1 MAMKNLFV
9 GNLSFQT
16 TEGDLRNMFATFGQ
30 VSRVH
35 IATDRETGQAR
46 GFAFVEMAN
55 DAEATK
61 AMTDLN
67 GKEVNGRALRVNEA
81 TPRPERGAPGA
92 GGRPSF
98 NRASGPGAGRSG
110 PGAGR
115 NGPPRGN
122 NGGNRGGGGGQS
134 RERFSNED
142 YREAPR
148 QPREPR
154 W

>member
-1 MAMKNLFV
+1 MKNLFV

-16 TEGDLRNMFATFGQ
+16 TEGDLRTMFAAFGQ
-30 VSRVH
+30 VTRVH

-46 GFAFVEMAN
+46 GFAFIEMPN

-67 GKEVNGRALRVNEA
+67 GKEVAGRALRVNEA

-92 GGRPSF
+92 GR
-98 NRASGPGAGRSG
+98 PGAGRSG

-115 NGPPRGN
+115 SGPPRGN
-122 NGGNRGGGGGQS
+122 GGGGGGNRGGGGQG

>member
-1 MAMKNLFV
+1 MKNLFV

-16 TEGDLRNMFATFGQ
+16 TEGDLRTMFAAFGQ
-30 VSRVH
+30 VTRVH

-46 GFAFVEMAN
+46 GFAFIEMPN

-67 GKEVNGRALRVNEA
+67 GKEVAGRALRVNEA

-92 GGRPSF
+92 GR
-98 NRASGPGAGRSG
+98 PGAGRSG

-115 NGPPRGN
+115 SGPPRGN
-122 NGGNRGGGGGQS
+122 GGGGGNRSGGGGQG

>member
-1 MAMKNLFV
+1 MP
-9 GNLSFQT
+9 
-16 TEGDLRNMFATFGQ
+16 
-30 VSRVH
+30 
-35 IATDRETGQAR
+35 
-46 GFAFVEMAN
+46 N

-67 GKEVNGRALRVNEA
+67 GKEVAGRALRVNEA

-92 GGRPSF
+92 GR
-98 NRASGPGAGRSG
+98 PGAGRSG

-115 NGPPRGN
+115 SGPPRGN
-122 NGGNRGGGGGQS
+122 GGGGGNRGGGQG

>member
-1 MAMKNLFV
+1 MKNLFV

-92 GGRPSF
+92 GGRPSS
-98 NRASGPGAGRSG
+98 NRASGPSAGRSG

-122 NGGNRGGGGGQS
+122 SGGGNRGGGGGQS

>member
-1 MAMKNLFV
+1 MKNLFV
-9 GNLSFQT
+9 GNLNFQT
-16 TEGDLRNMFATFGQ
+16 TEGELRTMFSAFGQ
-30 VSRVH
+30 VTRVH

-46 GFAFVEMAN
+46 GFAFIEMPN

-67 GKEVNGRALRVNEA
+67 GKELAGRALRVNEA

-92 GGRPSF
+92 GRSGF
-98 NRASGPGAGRSG
+98 NRSGPGAGRSG
-110 PGAGR
+110 P
-115 NGPPRGN
+115 PRGN
-122 NGGNRGGGGGQS
+122 GGGNRGGGQG
-134 RERFSNED
+134 RDRFSNED

>member
-1 MAMKNLFV
+1 MKNLFV

-98 NRASGPGAGRSG
+98 NRSSGPGAGRSG

-122 NGGNRGGGGGQS
+122 SGGGNRGGGGGQS

>member
-1 MAMKNLFV
+1 MKNLFV

-16 TEGDLRNMFATFGQ
+16 TEGDLRTMFAAFGQ
-30 VSRVH
+30 VTRVH

-46 GFAFVEMAN
+46 GFAFIEMPN

-67 GKEVNGRALRVNEA
+67 GKEVAGRALRVNEA

-92 GGRPSF
+92 GR
-98 NRASGPGAGRSG
+98 PGAGRSG

-115 NGPPRGN
+115 SGPPRGN
-122 NGGNRGGGGGQS
+122 GGGGGNRGGGQG

>member
-1 MAMKNLFV
+1 MKNLFV

-16 TEGDLRNMFATFGQ
+16 TEADLRTMFAAFGQ
-30 VSRVH
+30 VTRVH

-46 GFAFVEMAN
+46 GFAFIEMPN

-67 GKEVNGRALRVNEA
+67 GKEVAGRALRVNEA

-92 GGRPSF
+92 GRPAAGR
-98 NRASGPGAGRSG
+98 SGPGAGRSG
-110 PGAGR
+110 P
-115 NGPPRGN
+115 PRGN
-122 NGGNRGGGGGQS
+122 GGGGGNRSGGGQG